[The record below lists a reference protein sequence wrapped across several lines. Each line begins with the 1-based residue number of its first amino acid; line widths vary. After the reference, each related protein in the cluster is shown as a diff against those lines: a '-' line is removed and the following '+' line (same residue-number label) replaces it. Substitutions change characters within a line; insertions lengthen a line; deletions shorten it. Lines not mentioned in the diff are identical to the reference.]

1 MLRRYAKHALRR
13 LTSNDFRPLNHI
25 ELSRANMLQN
35 VALVQRQH
43 PGAEIIPV
51 LKGNAYGH
59 GIEQVAEI
67 LHSSPVRWLA
77 VDGYFEAAK
86 IRDVCKQRLL
96 VLGYIRPENTHLLD
110 SKRCSF
116 GALGKPVQIHL
127 ELNTGMNRL
136 GLQTDE
142 LDAYLSVLREYP
154 KLELEGVMS
163 HLADA
168 DNADSQNFSHY
179 QSHRFDTQVAH
190 ILAAGFTPK
199 LIHLANT
206 AGSVKAASKYAN
218 ALRLGIG
225 LYGINPLVPQDGR
238 ARDLAK
244 LKPVLTLKSTII
256 KVVELRAGDKISY
269 NGTFVAPKTMRIGV
283 LPLGYYEGVPRQ
295 LSNKGKVT
303 HGRAQL
309 PIVGRVCMNHTLI
322 DLRSSGLQVNDEVTV
337 ISAQPSLPN
346 SMSRWQADHGLFPYT
361 SCTGL
366 SNSIRR
372 ELV

>member
-116 GALGKPVQIHL
+116 AVQDIAGLRAFGALGKPVRIHL

-218 ALRLGIG
+218 AARRAASVEQQRQG
-225 LYGINPLVPQDGR
+225 NAR
-238 ARDLAK
+238 ARTAADSRPRLHEPYAYRFE
-244 LKPVLTLKSTII
+244 IQ
-256 KVVELRAGDKISY
+256 RFAG
-269 NGTFVAPKTMRIGV
+269 
-283 LPLGYYEGVPRQ
+283 E
-295 LSNKGKVT
+295 
-303 HGRAQL
+303 
-309 PIVGRVCMNHTLI
+309 
-322 DLRSSGLQVNDEVTV
+322 
-337 ISAQPSLPN
+337 
-346 SMSRWQADHGLFPYT
+346 
-361 SCTGL
+361 
-366 SNSIRR
+366 
-372 ELV
+372 